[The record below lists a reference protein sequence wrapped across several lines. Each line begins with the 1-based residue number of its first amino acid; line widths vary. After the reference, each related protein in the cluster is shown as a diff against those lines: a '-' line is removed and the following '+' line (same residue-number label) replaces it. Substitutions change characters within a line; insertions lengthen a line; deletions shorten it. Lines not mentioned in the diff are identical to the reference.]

1 MLRASFQSGWID
13 IEENM
18 NSYVLY
24 IYACDINTSREDL
37 RLTLDW
43 G

>member
-1 MLRASFQSGWID
+1 MLRASFQSSWID

-18 NSYVLY
+18 NSYVLC

-37 RLTLDW
+37 RLTLD
-43 G
+43 GG